1 MRVGAAEVLRLAAG
15 ARFEPA
21 APVLALLAISIP
33 LTAGAGVLRQVLL
46 ATDRQQYDLVVVVLG
61 AVSNAGLNLLLIPR
75 LGLAGAALA
84 TITGEA
90 VVLVAA
96 IVVAVVTRGP
106 SSVVQESLS

>member
-1 MRVGAAEVLRLAAG
+1 M
-15 ARFEPA
+15 
-21 APVLALLAISIP
+21 
-33 LTAGAGVLRQVLL
+33 LRQVLL